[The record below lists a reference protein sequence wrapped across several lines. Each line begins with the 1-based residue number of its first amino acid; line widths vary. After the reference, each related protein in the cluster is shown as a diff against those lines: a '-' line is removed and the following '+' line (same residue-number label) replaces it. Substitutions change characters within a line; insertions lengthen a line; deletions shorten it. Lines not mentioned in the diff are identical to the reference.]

1 MAKEKSS
8 PKDDKLETNIQIIGL
23 KDEELKEEI
32 IGKKLEEWMKIF
44 KNGREFPE
52 DKDEERRNAKRRR
65 KFKLN

>member
-8 PKDDKLETNIQIIGL
+8 PKDDKLETNIKIIGL